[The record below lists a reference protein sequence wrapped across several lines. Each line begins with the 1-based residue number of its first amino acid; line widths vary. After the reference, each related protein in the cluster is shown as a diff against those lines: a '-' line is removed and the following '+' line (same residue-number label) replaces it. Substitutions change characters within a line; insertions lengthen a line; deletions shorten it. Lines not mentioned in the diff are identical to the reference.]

1 MISMNKFMIRIECT
15 VNPSEDKE
23 KVIKAIKNVISMDGS
38 ITTKDYDD
46 YSILSVRLDG
56 IERLRVIREQIH
68 SRQVMNTFRRIMN
81 ENSDGR
87 STWLYLNKQAAYAGV
102 VSVCESEDESPLGP
116 IKITIEADDIDSLI
130 EWLTE

>member
-1 MISMNKFMIRIECT
+1 VVSMNKCTIHIECK

-23 KVIKAIKNVISMDGS
+23 KVIKAIKNVIGMDGS
-38 ITTKDYDD
+38 IIVKDHNY
-46 YSILSVRLDG
+46 YRLLSIRLDG
-56 IERLRVIREQIH
+56 IESLKVIREQIH

-81 ENSDGR
+81 GNKDGM

-116 IKITIEADDIDSLI
+116 IKITIESDDIDSLI

>member
-1 MISMNKFMIRIECT
+1 VVSMNKCIIRIECR

-23 KVIKAIKNVISMDGS
+23 RVIKAIKNVISMDGS
-38 ITTKDYDD
+38 ITTNDYND
-46 YSILSVRLDG
+46 YSILSIRLDG

-81 ENSDGR
+81 GNSDAR
-87 STWLYLNKQAAYAGV
+87 STWFYLNKQAAYAGV

-116 IKITIEADDIDSLI
+116 IKITIESDDIYSLI